1 MAVQAH
7 TRSAGAQKLQPAPP
21 PARLAHIT
29 LHPPCPAHPLPLQLG
44 CVAVVAP
51 SARSRT
57 LGQGFDLSELHMRPV
72 AQVGCQE
79 ACLAWPLPQSLCRQL
94 GCRGGG
100 EGCLNSTSVP
110 KPCTKLQPRPLQ
122 HLPPCSAS
130 TLTRPAACG
139 TWCCTQPQTQ
149 PAAAP
154 STPCTCPPMA
164 GKRWVGLEC

>member
-72 AQVGCQE
+72 AQVGQQGCCCGGLPHSAAAVQAAE
-79 ACLAWPLPQSLCRQL
+79 LAWSMQLFCSNVLCTL
-94 GCRGGG
+94 
-100 EGCLNSTSVP
+100 
-110 KPCTKLQPRPLQ
+110 PCTNRKPFLYN
-122 HLPPCSAS
+122 LPPCSAS